1 MVVKDRDDMKQQMIQ
16 MSRLIGGAKIDR
28 EVKIEKLQAFFE
40 ANKKELTVLG
50 PEIYMAVKNE
60 IQDIIKGLVT

>member
-16 MSRLIGGAKIDR
+16 MSRLIGGAKLDR
-28 EVKIEKLQAFFE
+28 EIKLEKLQSFFE

-60 IQDIIKGLVT
+60 IGDIMRSISS